1 MGRTRTPAEQKVHD
15 LLVGSV
21 DAGASVSRTA
31 DELGI
36 DRAKANVWVSRAR
49 ATAKKSKGKVRRA
62 GKEASSD
69 SVKEALVVI
78 DMAGA
83 ETPEELWKLLDTSSL
98 RALLIVLGSALTSA
112 SVRSATAFSI
122 QTALERSREA
132 HPGEGASQGEP
143 TKADILAA
151 VKAKLPPEAL
161 ATILR
166 EQGYIV
172 SKPQTQEQ

>member
-49 ATAKKSKGKVRRA
+49 ATAKKSKRKVRA
-62 GKEASSD
+62 VKEAPSGSA
-69 SVKEALVVI
+69 KEALVVI

-98 RALLIVLGSALTSA
+98 KALLIVLGSALTSA